1 MERAAIGE
9 SDAAVRPLLV
19 CGMVV
24 GILYLAVGIAQ
35 GLVRE
40 GFDFSKHALSH
51 LANGPGGWIQSV
63 NLAVSGALVIAAA
76 IGIAR
81 VVRPQSKAFGWF
93 LGAFGAGM
101 LASAVFRADP
111 VDGFPPGTPAG
122 AANSLSTSGTLHFAF
137 GGLGFVALAVSA
149 FIMARVLSRRGQPLL
164 SKISLFTGIA
174 VIGGFISPMLGVKS
188 PVAGIWFAVVVG
200 WAWLAGISA
209 HFHRGRAPVA

>member
-1 MERAAIGE
+1 MERAVVGE
-9 SDAAVRPLLV
+9 RGASGRPLLI

-24 GILYLAVGIAQ
+24 GAFYLVVGIAQ

-51 LANGPGGWIQSV
+51 LANGPGGWIQV
-63 NLAVSGALVIAAA
+63 ANLAISGALVIAAA
-76 IGIAR
+76 IGLAR

-111 VDGFPPGTPAG
+111 VDGFPVGTPPGMSA
-122 AANSLSTSGTLHFAF
+122 SMSTSGALHFAF
-137 GGLGFVALAVSA
+137 GGLGFMALAVSA

-164 SKISLFTGIA
+164 SKLSLFTGIA
-174 VIGGFISPMLGVKS
+174 VIGGFFSPMLGVKS

-200 WAWLAGISA
+200 WVWLAVVCA
-209 HFHRGRAPVA
+209 HFRRV